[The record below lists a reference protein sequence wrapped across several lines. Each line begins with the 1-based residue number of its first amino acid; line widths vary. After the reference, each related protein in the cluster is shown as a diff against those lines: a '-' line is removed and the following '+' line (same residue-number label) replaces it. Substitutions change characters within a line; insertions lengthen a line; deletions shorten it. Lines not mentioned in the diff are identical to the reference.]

1 MRGYEDV
8 DADLFVGLVTV
19 CGKPSEVAE
28 LVDDI
33 HVVVGF
39 GVEGHSNV
47 GRMQELVVLGIVA
60 CDVDIV
66 ATKAVAT
73 LGSKI
78 EGLSVAHHEGVVLAL
93 ELMLVIDA
101 MQGLWVCP
109 AVVYVLA
116 GVEVDGTVLGFLCHQ
131 TLIAQLVD
139 MDVGIGLQASM
150 EEVLEARHAAC
161 FRGKPVVLQELLLVD
176 YHAVDE
182 HDALGVGCHPFY
194 PFLVGFLF
202 RCQ

>member
-28 LVDDI
+28 LVDDV

-47 GRMQELVVLGIVA
+47 GWMQELVVLGVVA

-66 ATKAVAT
+66 ASKTVAT
-73 LGSKI
+73 LGGKI

-131 TLIAQLVD
+131 ALIAQLVD
-139 MDVGIGLQASM
+139 KDVSVGLLPGM

-182 HDALGVGCHPFY
+182 HDALGVGCHPFH
-194 PFLVGFLF
+194 PLLVGFLF